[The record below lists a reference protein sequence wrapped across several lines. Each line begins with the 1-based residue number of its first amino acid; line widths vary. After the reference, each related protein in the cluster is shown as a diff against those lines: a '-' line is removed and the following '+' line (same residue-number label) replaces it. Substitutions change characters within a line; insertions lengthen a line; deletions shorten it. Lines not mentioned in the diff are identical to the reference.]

1 MPSTYTFKKF
11 TDLFMSCFAHWVEER
26 RREEKRGME
35 RIPFINIILSSA
47 KNLVKLLMIL
57 LLLGFGMGLF
67 HQFLKVMSLM
77 DLLSL

>member
-1 MPSTYTFKKF
+1 
-11 TDLFMSCFAHWVEER
+11 
-26 RREEKRGME
+26 
-35 RIPFINIILSSA
+35 
-47 KNLVKLLMIL
+47 LLMIL